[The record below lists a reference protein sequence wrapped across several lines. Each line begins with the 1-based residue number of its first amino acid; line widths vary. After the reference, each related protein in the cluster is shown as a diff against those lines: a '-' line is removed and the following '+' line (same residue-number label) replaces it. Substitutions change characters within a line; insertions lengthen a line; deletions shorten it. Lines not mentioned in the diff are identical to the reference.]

1 MFSTQQAH
9 RSFSNEKNLNR
20 DSATRIHN
28 LKMLCER
35 SLVSDDGKIIYKAA
49 PPGSGSASFQEMVA
63 IIIMTATRELN
74 WKVSDGRSETFHA
87 PAGTILLVPADHQI
101 DMTWS
106 VQKEHMIVTLD
117 ADTVAKAYGG
127 EEHLLPEDFFPKSA
141 RYVDTKC
148 LQVAQLMRAEIQ
160 KNAPINENYL
170 DALRTVFIGLLIQNH
185 SHILNK
191 GERRET
197 GGLSFHSARMIESY
211 IRENFMRRIAISDM
225 AAHLGISA
233 GHFLT
238 SFRETFGQTP
248 HQYLLMLRLNEVERQ
263 LRETNASLAEIADAV
278 GFSSQSHMTTA
289 LKKNRNTTPGEVRR
303 SRIAD
308 DNREKMSLAEKERR
322 DRYSW

>member
-1 MFSTQQAH
+1 MFSTHQAH
-9 RSFSNEKNLNR
+9 KNFLNEKHLSQDSIKQENNLR
-20 DSATRIHN
+20 V
-28 LKMLCER
+28 LCDQ
-35 SLVSDDGKIIYKAA
+35 SLMSEGGRVIYKSS
-49 PPGSGSASFQEMVA
+49 PPGTGSASFSEMVA
-63 IIIMTATRELN
+63 IIILTATRELN

-87 PAGTILLVPADHQI
+87 PAGTILVLPADHQI
-101 DMTWS
+101 DVTWS

-117 ADTVAKAYGG
+117 AETVAKAYGG
-127 EEHLLPEDFFPKSA
+127 DEDLLPEDFFPKST

-148 LQVAQLMRAEIQ
+148 LQVAQLMRTELQ

-185 SHILNK
+185 SFIMNK

-197 GGLSFHSARMIESY
+197 GGLSFHSARLIENY
-211 IRENFMRRIAISDM
+211 VRQNFMGRISIGDM

-308 DNREKMSLAEKERR
+308 DNRQKMTLSEKERR
-322 DRYSW
+322 DRHSW